1 MESNAMG
8 LTGSEKSDVQAL
20 GRAIERHVEESWAAL
35 LDTHQDRLGYVY
47 ERSGDQAYGVY
58 ADLLFKPVHQA
69 LRQAGLR
76 ATPKLPGE
84 FDISREW
91 GNADESDQQRWMWS
105 TIRPAKGAQDEAPL
119 GTIVT
124 ILFHDHTRFRLPRR
138 PQVLALVEVGKEAVA
153 EALSRRSDEFRKA
166 LEFSVAYAEYL
177 KHEAE
182 AAAKA

>member
-1 MESNAMG
+1 MESMAMC
-8 LTGSEKSDVQAL
+8 LTESEKSDIHAL
-20 GRAIERHVEESWAAL
+20 GRAIERRVEENWQAL
-35 LDTHQDRLGYVY
+35 LEGKMDRLLHVY
-47 ERSGDQAYGVY
+47 ERAGDMAYGAY

-105 TIRPAKGAQDEAPL
+105 TIRLLKGKPL

-124 ILFHDHTRFRLPRR
+124 IIFHDHTRFRLPRQPR
-138 PQVLALVEVGKEAVA
+138 IISLEEVGKEAVA
-153 EALSRRSDEFRKA
+153 EALSNRSDDFRKA
-166 LEFSVAYAEYL
+166 LEFTIEYAEYL
-177 KHEAE
+177 KREAE
-182 AAAKA
+182 ATGKA